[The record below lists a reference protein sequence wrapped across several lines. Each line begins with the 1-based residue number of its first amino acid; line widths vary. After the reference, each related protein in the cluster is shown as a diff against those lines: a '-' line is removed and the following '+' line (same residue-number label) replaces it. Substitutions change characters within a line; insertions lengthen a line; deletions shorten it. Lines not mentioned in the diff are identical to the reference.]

1 MAEKR
6 FILTENGIID
16 TQTQEQYQ
24 KITSKEHICESIS
37 FSNLLDICKLLN
49 ELAEENNDLKQEMGD
64 LGTAHAEEINKIEDE
79 FDEEILKLENENEQL
94 KKTNQ
99 ELYDFRLVLN
109 ALLFN
114 EWAETGKY
122 EVYKSKKHHDGE
134 PCFDGEWFIVV
145 AILPSG
151 QVTNHY
157 HIKYWDYFK
166 IPAYNTVKDEF
177 DGHTSIDVLIRYGL
191 MLK

>member
-1 MAEKR
+1 MIENKR
-6 FILTENGIID
+6 FTITGNRGISDHQKKRLYDLNDFDGMISVTE
-16 TQTQEQYQ
+16 
-24 KITSKEHICESIS
+24 C
-37 FSNLLDICKLLN
+37 LN
-49 ELAEENNDLKQEMGD
+49 ELHD
-64 LGTAHAEEINKIEDE
+64 
-79 FDEEILKLENENEQL
+79 
-94 KKTNQ
+94 TNQ

-114 EWAETGKY
+114 EWAENGKY
-122 EVYKSKKHHDGE
+122 EVYKSKRHSDGE
-134 PCFDGEWFIVV
+134 LCFDGEWFIVV
-145 AILPSG
+145 AILPTG